1 MAQYVD
7 ISLDKARRVR
17 FTINGIRELERHF
30 GRSFGN
36 ILSGGGTGMG
46 FEEII
51 QMLTVGLKYGE
62 TEKRAL
68 SAEKVGDLLQR
79 RWLENGKDLAEVV
92 DILMEAMRAAGIISK
107 KEEEDEDNQP
117 DSDDGGSNR
126 PRQKAVVPN
135 V

>member
-17 FTINGIRELERHF
+17 FTINAIRELERHF
-30 GRSFGN
+30 GTSFSN
-36 ILSGGGTGMG
+36 ILGGGNMG
-46 FEEII
+46 FEQIV

-68 SAEKVGDLLQR
+68 TDTKVGDMVQK
-79 RWLENGKDLAEVV
+79 RWLDNGKELDELV
-92 DILMEAMRAAGIISK
+92 DILLEAMRSAGIITK
-107 KEEEDEDNQP
+107 KEEEEDEA
-117 DSDDGGSNR
+117 DSELQSVGGA
-126 PRQKAVVPN
+126 KELPN

>member
-17 FTINGIRELERHF
+17 FTINAVRELERHF
-30 GRSFGN
+30 GKSFGN
-36 ILSGGGTGMG
+36 ILSDGHLG

-62 TEKRAL
+62 SEKRAL
-68 SAEKVGDLLQR
+68 TDTKVGDLVQR
-79 RWLENGKDLAEVV
+79 KWLDNNKDLGELTEIV
-92 DILMEAMRAAGIISK
+92 MEAMRAAGIITK
-107 KEEEDEDNQP
+107 KEAEED
-117 DSDDGGSNR
+117 DDEPTSSGPPGGA
-126 PRQKAVVPN
+126 KDLPN

>member
-17 FTINGIRELERHF
+17 FTINAVRELERHF
-30 GRSFGN
+30 GRSFGS
-36 ILSGGGTGMG
+36 ILTGGASGSMG
-46 FEEII
+46 FEEIV

-68 SAEKVGDLLQR
+68 PDSKVGDLLQR
-79 RWLENGKDLAEVV
+79 KWLDNGKELAEVV
-92 DILMEAMRAAGIISK
+92 ELLMEAMQAAGIISK
-107 KEEEDEDNQP
+107 KDEDDDESSN
-117 DSDDGGSNR
+117 DSDSGPRGGV
-126 PRQKAVVPN
+126 KDLPN

>member
-17 FTINGIRELERHF
+17 YTINAVRELERHF

-36 ILSGGGTGMG
+36 ILSGGGAGMG

-51 QMLTVGLKYGE
+51 QILTVGLKYGE

-68 SAEKVGDLLQR
+68 TDTKVGDL
-79 RWLENGKDLAEVV
+79 V
-92 DILMEAMRAAGIISK
+92 
-107 KEEEDEDNQP
+107 
-117 DSDDGGSNR
+117 
-126 PRQKAVVPN
+126 QK
-135 V
+135 

>member
-17 FTINGIRELERHF
+17 FTINAVRELERHF
-30 GRSFGN
+30 GKSFGN
-36 ILSGGGTGMG
+36 ILSDGSLG

-68 SAEKVGDLLQR
+68 TDTKVGDLVQR
-79 RWLENGKDLAEVV
+79 KWLDNDKDLAELTEIV
-92 DILMEAMRAAGIISK
+92 MEAMRAAGIITK
-107 KEEEDEDNQP
+107 KEEEDDDESSS
-117 DSDDGGSNR
+117 SDGPPGGMG
-126 PRQKAVVPN
+126 KELPN

>member
-17 FTINGIRELERHF
+17 FTINAVRELERHF
-30 GRSFGN
+30 GKSFGN
-36 ILSGGGTGMG
+36 ILSDGNLG

-68 SAEKVGDLLQR
+68 TDTKVGDLVQR
-79 RWLENGKDLAEVV
+79 KWLDNDKDLAELTEIV
-92 DILMEAMRAAGIISK
+92 MEAMRAAGIITK
-107 KEEEDEDNQP
+107 KEEEDDDESSS
-117 DSDDGGSNR
+117 SDGPPGGMG
-126 PRQKAVVPN
+126 KELPN